1 MQIINKKIMYR
12 TLISLFAVFF
22 AAATLSADEVSEIR
36 AMTKEKVD
44 LVIQTLKD
52 TSLSKKEK
60 KEGILKTIDGLFDF
74 NLMARLSLG
83 KENWKPLS
91 KSKRKEFSK
100 LFVERLKQSYLDKLD
115 LYTDEEVV
123 VGEAKQT
130 KKNRVEVLT
139 FLVSKDDK
147 KEMTYKLYKS
157 KKKGWLVYDVD
168 VLGVSI
174 VATYRS
180 QFSGILKKGSMEQL
194 LERMRSTGELGHDAK
209 TFLRQNYFK
218 LSQNYFAFNA
228 GLHCSIRLSS
238 TLFGN

>member
-1 MQIINKKIMYR
+1 MRIINKKIMYR
-12 TLISLFAVFF
+12 TLIPLFAVFF
-22 AAATLSADEVSEIR
+22 AAATLSADEVSEIQT
-36 AMTKEKVD
+36 MTKEKVD

-123 VGEAKQT
+123 VGEAKLT

-139 FLVSKDDK
+139 YLITKDDK

-157 KKKGWLVYDVD
+157 KKKRWMVYDVD

-174 VATYRS
+174 VQTYRS
-180 QFSGILKKGSMEQL
+180 QFSGILKKESMEQL
-194 LERMRSTGELGHDAK
+194 MERMRSSGELG
-209 TFLRQNYFK
+209 
-218 LSQNYFAFNA
+218 S
-228 GLHCSIRLSS
+228 
-238 TLFGN
+238 

>member
-22 AAATLSADEVSEIR
+22 AAATLPADEVSEIQ

-83 KENWKPLS
+83 KENWKPMS

-123 VGEAKQT
+123 VGEAKLT

-139 FLVSKDDK
+139 FLITKDDK

-157 KKKGWLVYDVD
+157 KKKRWMVYDVD

-174 VATYRS
+174 VQTYRS
-180 QFSGILKKGSMEQL
+180 QFSGILKKESMEQL
-194 LERMRSTGELGHDAK
+194 MERMRSSGELG
-209 TFLRQNYFK
+209 
-218 LSQNYFAFNA
+218 S
-228 GLHCSIRLSS
+228 
-238 TLFGN
+238 

>member
-22 AAATLSADEVSEIR
+22 AAATLSADEVSEIQ

-52 TSLSKKEK
+52 KSLSKKEK

-194 LERMRSTGELGHDAK
+194 LERMRSTGELG
-209 TFLRQNYFK
+209 
-218 LSQNYFAFNA
+218 S
-228 GLHCSIRLSS
+228 
-238 TLFGN
+238 

>member
-22 AAATLSADEVSEIR
+22 AAATLSADEVSEIQS
-36 AMTKEKVD
+36 MTKEKVD

-52 TSLSKKEK
+52 TSLSKNEK

-83 KENWKPLS
+83 KKNWKVLS
-91 KSKRKEFSK
+91 KAKRKEFSM

-123 VGEAKQT
+123 VGEAKLT

-139 FLVSKDDK
+139 YLITKDDK

-157 KKKGWLVYDVD
+157 KKKRWMVYDVD

-174 VATYRS
+174 VQTYRS
-180 QFSGILKKGSMEQL
+180 QFSGILKKESMEQL
-194 LERMRSTGELGHDAK
+194 MERMRSSGELG
-209 TFLRQNYFK
+209 
-218 LSQNYFAFNA
+218 S
-228 GLHCSIRLSS
+228 
-238 TLFGN
+238 

>member
-22 AAATLSADEVSEIR
+22 AAATLSADEVSEIQ

-139 FLVSKDDK
+139 FLISKDDK

-194 LERMRSTGELGHDAK
+194 LERMRSTGELG
-209 TFLRQNYFK
+209 
-218 LSQNYFAFNA
+218 S
-228 GLHCSIRLSS
+228 
-238 TLFGN
+238 

>member
-36 AMTKEKVD
+36 VMTKEKVD

-83 KENWKPLS
+83 KEKWKPLS

-194 LERMRSTGELGHDAK
+194 LERMRSTGELG
-209 TFLRQNYFK
+209 
-218 LSQNYFAFNA
+218 S
-228 GLHCSIRLSS
+228 
-238 TLFGN
+238 

>member
-1 MQIINKKIMYR
+1 MQIINKKILYR

-22 AAATLSADEVSEIR
+22 AAATLSADEVNEIR

-157 KKKGWLVYDVD
+157 KKKGWLVYDVV

-194 LERMRSTGELGHDAK
+194 LERMRSTGEL
-209 TFLRQNYFK
+209 R
-218 LSQNYFAFNA
+218 S
-228 GLHCSIRLSS
+228 
-238 TLFGN
+238 

>member
-22 AAATLSADEVSEIR
+22 AAATLSADEVNEIR

-157 KKKGWLVYDVD
+157 KKKGWLVYDVV

-180 QFSGILKKGSMEQL
+180 QFSGILKKESMEQL
-194 LERMRSTGELGHDAK
+194 LERMRSTGEL
-209 TFLRQNYFK
+209 R
-218 LSQNYFAFNA
+218 S
-228 GLHCSIRLSS
+228 
-238 TLFGN
+238 

>member
-12 TLISLFAVFF
+12 ALISFFAVFF
-22 AAATLSADEVSEIR
+22 AAATLSADEVSEIQ

-83 KENWKPLS
+83 KKDWKALS
-91 KSKRKEFSK
+91 KAKRKEFSM

-123 VGEAKQT
+123 VGEAKLT

-139 FLVSKDDK
+139 YLITKDDK

-157 KKKGWLVYDVD
+157 KKKGWMVYDVD

-174 VATYRS
+174 VQTYRS
-180 QFSGILKKGSMEQL
+180 QFSGILKKESMEQL
-194 LERMRSTGELGHDAK
+194 MERMRSSGELG
-209 TFLRQNYFK
+209 
-218 LSQNYFAFNA
+218 S
-228 GLHCSIRLSS
+228 
-238 TLFGN
+238 

>member
-12 TLISLFAVFF
+12 TLIPLFAVFF
-22 AAATLSADEVSEIR
+22 AAATLSADEVSEIQ

-83 KENWKPLS
+83 KKNWKALS
-91 KSKRKEFSK
+91 KAKRKEFSM

-123 VGEAKQT
+123 VGEAKLT

-139 FLVSKDDK
+139 YLITKDDK

-157 KKKGWLVYDVD
+157 KKKRWMVYDVD

-174 VATYRS
+174 VQTYRS
-180 QFSGILKKGSMEQL
+180 QFSGILKKESMEQL
-194 LERMRSTGELGHDAK
+194 MERMRSSGELG
-209 TFLRQNYFK
+209 
-218 LSQNYFAFNA
+218 S
-228 GLHCSIRLSS
+228 
-238 TLFGN
+238 

>member
-22 AAATLSADEVSEIR
+22 AAASLSADEVSEIQ

-60 KEGILKTIDGLFDF
+60 KEGILKTLDGLFDF

-83 KENWKPLS
+83 KKNWKALS
-91 KSKRKEFSK
+91 KAKRKEFSM

-123 VGEAKQT
+123 VGEAKLT

-139 FLVSKDDK
+139 YLITKDDK

-157 KKKGWLVYDVD
+157 KKKRWMVYDVD

-174 VATYRS
+174 VQTYRS
-180 QFSGILKKGSMEQL
+180 QFSGILKKESMEQL
-194 LERMRSTGELGHDAK
+194 MERMRSSGELG
-209 TFLRQNYFK
+209 
-218 LSQNYFAFNA
+218 S
-228 GLHCSIRLSS
+228 
-238 TLFGN
+238 

>member
-12 TLISLFAVFF
+12 TLIPLFAVFF
-22 AAATLSADEVSEIR
+22 AAATLSADEVSEIQV
-36 AMTKEKVD
+36 MTKEKVD

-123 VGEAKQT
+123 VGEAKLT

-139 FLVSKDDK
+139 YLITKDDK

-157 KKKGWLVYDVD
+157 KKKRWMVYDVD

-174 VATYRS
+174 VQTYRS
-180 QFSGILKKGSMEQL
+180 QFSGILKKESMEQL
-194 LERMRSTGELGHDAK
+194 MERMRSSGELG
-209 TFLRQNYFK
+209 
-218 LSQNYFAFNA
+218 S
-228 GLHCSIRLSS
+228 
-238 TLFGN
+238 

>member
-22 AAATLSADEVSEIR
+22 AAATLSADEVNEIR

-139 FLVSKDDK
+139 FLVSKSEK

-157 KKKGWLVYDVD
+157 KKKGWLVYDVV

-194 LERMRSTGELGHDAK
+194 LERMRSTGELG
-209 TFLRQNYFK
+209 
-218 LSQNYFAFNA
+218 S
-228 GLHCSIRLSS
+228 
-238 TLFGN
+238 

>member
-22 AAATLSADEVSEIR
+22 AATTLSADEVSEIQ

-123 VGEAKQT
+123 VGEAKLT

-139 FLVSKDDK
+139 YLITKDDK

-157 KKKGWLVYDVD
+157 KKKGWMVYDVD

-174 VATYRS
+174 VQTYRS
-180 QFSGILKKGSMEQL
+180 QFSGILKKESMEQL
-194 LERMRSTGELGHDAK
+194 MERMRSSGELG
-209 TFLRQNYFK
+209 
-218 LSQNYFAFNA
+218 S
-228 GLHCSIRLSS
+228 
-238 TLFGN
+238 

>member
-1 MQIINKKIMYR
+1 MYR

-22 AAATLSADEVSEIR
+22 AAATLSADEVSEIQ

-123 VGEAKQT
+123 VGEAKLT

-139 FLVSKDDK
+139 YLITKDDK

-157 KKKGWLVYDVD
+157 KKKGWMVYDVD

-174 VATYRS
+174 VQTYRS
-180 QFSGILKKGSMEQL
+180 QFSGILKKESMEQL
-194 LERMRSTGELGHDAK
+194 MERMRSSGELG
-209 TFLRQNYFK
+209 
-218 LSQNYFAFNA
+218 S
-228 GLHCSIRLSS
+228 
-238 TLFGN
+238 